1 MPKAKTVKTT
11 TKIST
16 NTTNAVPPIFDSMDD
31 DFFGDID
38 KAFATIQMD
47 TPKTST
53 KVTVP
58 TKTRTRTKTRRA
70 RTSTAGITQM
80 RNTYVELV
88 NLHLSPVC
96 RYLKAFEFGVDST
109 DLTTIMEYIVSPLI
123 VKAKQVG
130 LKAETTV
137 LSDFNRVLKR
147 VNRTKGRISQ
157 EKMDEVVQA
166 FERVITTFRLEYR
179 GHSTAVVNLVCFFR
193 SIKRKT
199 MLAPADLKKIF
210 AVGIPSMTMIRKI
223 SLVELMSLTG
233 LSREKASWVRKQA
246 RTFTL
251 FDFI

>member
-1 MPKAKTVKTT
+1 MPKARS
-11 TKIST
+11 TKIS
-16 NTTNAVPPIFDSMDD
+16 NTTTGVVPPIFDVSLDD

-38 KAFATIQMD
+38 KAFAKIQMD

-53 KVTVP
+53 KITT
-58 TKTRTRTKTRRA
+58 TKRTKAKTG
-70 RTSTAGITQM
+70 RTSTTGITQM

-88 NLHLSPVC
+88 NLTLSPVV

-130 LKAETTV
+130 LKAETSV
-137 LSDFNRVLKR
+137 LDGFVRVLRKI
-147 VNRTKGRISQ
+147 NRSGGRISAEQ
-157 EKMDEVVQA
+157 MNELMEN

-193 SIKRKT
+193 SLKRKNK
-199 MLAPADLKKIF
+199 LAPADLKKIF
-210 AVGIPSMTMIRKI
+210 AIGIPSMTMIRKI
-223 SLVELMSLTG
+223 SLSELVSLTG
-233 LSREKASWVRKQA
+233 LSSEKASWVRKQA

-251 FDFI
+251 FEFV